1 VCEVSPTFK
10 KFIVEGKV
18 EKYKVHLIAK
28 GYSLVEG
35 IDFGEIFSLV
45 SKLITTGFLLS
56 IVATFDVEV
65 E

>member
-35 IDFGEIFSLV
+35 IDFDEIFPLV
-45 SKLITTGFLLS
+45 AKLITTGFLLS